1 MLVDT
6 LQEAEVELIDTR
18 ICNQRSWHNG
28 HVNDNMICAG
38 FDKGGVDT
46 CQVMSSHYIISLQ
59 KNWSVIDSD

>member
-6 LQEAEVELIDTR
+6 LQEAEVELIDTG
-18 ICNQRSWHNG
+18 ICNQRSWYNG

-46 CQVMSSHYIISLQ
+46 CQVCHLIISPFRVTGQ
-59 KNWSVIDSD
+59 